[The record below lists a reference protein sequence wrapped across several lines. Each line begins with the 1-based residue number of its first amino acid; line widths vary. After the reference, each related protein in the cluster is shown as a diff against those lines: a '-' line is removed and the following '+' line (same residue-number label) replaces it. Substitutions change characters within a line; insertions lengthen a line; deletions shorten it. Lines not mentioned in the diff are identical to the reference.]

1 MEIKTKYN
9 LLDFVEDLFGNEY
22 YIDRIYVSNDGVIR
36 YQCVNETIEAKEFTE
51 KELKSKN
58 KIKLKN

>member
-22 YIDRIYVSNDGVIR
+22 YIDRICVSNDSAIR
-36 YQCVNETIEAKEFTE
+36 YECLNEKMDYRTFTE
-51 KELKSKN
+51 KEIKKIKSK
-58 KIKLKN
+58 K